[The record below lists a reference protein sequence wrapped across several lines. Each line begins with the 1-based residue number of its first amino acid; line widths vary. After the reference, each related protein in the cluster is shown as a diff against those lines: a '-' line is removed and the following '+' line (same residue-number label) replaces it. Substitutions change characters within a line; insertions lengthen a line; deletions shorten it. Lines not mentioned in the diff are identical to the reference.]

1 MPNYVQQFVSFIKQT
16 FHYIES
22 KLFGER
28 NKTPM
33 QRLGA
38 KNANDVTSKYL
49 ASGKIYNGQLP
60 TRISDKDKAALLNK
74 YFAEVL

>member
-1 MPNYVQQFVSFIKQT
+1 
-16 FHYIES
+16 
-22 KLFGER
+22 
-28 NKTPM
+28 M